1 MPPMA
6 APAHRSL
13 WRDPQHG
20 LVAGVCAGLAERL
33 GVDPLLLRAAFV
45 AATAA
50 GGVGVV
56 AYALL
61 WFLLPAVGEDRAPL
75 RGLRRR
81 APGSWR
87 TAAGVALLTLSGLL
101 VLRQLGLWF
110 SDAIVW
116 PVVLAAFGV
125 ALAWRLSG
133 PRTDDAM
140 AGPGAVDGDA
150 PAAGDR
156 RRELQ
161 GAYRGGFGVALIVGA
176 ALLFLYANGLLAG
189 LGDLALTVLVV
200 VAAVALI
207 LAPFWWRLVRS
218 LTAERAAR
226 IRSQER
232 TEVSAHLH
240 DSVLQTLALVQ
251 RQAGDPRAVSALA
264 RRQEREL
271 RAWLQDRDTPGPDES
286 LAGALTAAAE
296 EVEAGHGVS
305 VDVVTVGDAPLDDH
319 ARALAAAA
327 REALVNA
334 AKFAGD
340 AGPVSLYAEAD
351 GERLQVFVRDRGPG
365 FDPDAAPADR
375 RGVRDS
381 IVGRMARHGGRAA
394 IRPAPGHGTEV
405 ELTLE
410 RAR

>member
-6 APAHRSL
+6 APAYRSL
-13 WRDPQHG
+13 WRDPEHG

-56 AYALL
+56 AYGIL
-61 WFLLPAVGEDRAPL
+61 WLLLPAAGDDRAPL
-75 RGLRRR
+75 RGLRRH

-87 TAAGVALLTLSGLL
+87 TATGVALLTLSALL

-116 PVVLAAFGV
+116 PVVLAAAGV

-133 PRTDDAM
+133 PPADQAIEESGSADA
-140 AGPGAVDGDA
+140 GA
-150 PAAGDR
+150 PAATER
-156 RRELQ
+156 RRALR

-189 LGDLALTVLVV
+189 LGDLALTVFVV

-271 RAWLQDRDTPGPDES
+271 RTWLQDRDAPGPDES
-286 LAGALTAAAE
+286 LAGALAAAAE
-296 EVEAGHGVS
+296 EVEAAHGVS
-305 VDVVTVGDAPLDDH
+305 IDVVTVGDAPLDDH

-340 AGPVSLYAEAD
+340 AGPVSLYAETD
-351 GERLQVFVRDRGPG
+351 GARMQVFVRDRGPG

-375 RGVRDS
+375 RGVRES

-394 IRPAPGHGTEV
+394 IRPAPGRGTEV

-410 RAR
+410 RPR